1 MNGTI
6 PTFKENAFGGNKR
19 EEDAIGKTGNK
30 KLDDNF
36 VYTQKHKN
44 IWNSF
49 AIFLAKDS
57 PMKI

>member
-6 PTFKENAFGGNKR
+6 LPFKESAFEGNKR

-36 VYTQKHKN
+36 V
-44 IWNSF
+44 
-49 AIFLAKDS
+49 
-57 PMKI
+57 